1 VIVSQSEVVTNKAET
16 KRMETRLQSLSLE
29 EKVSLLAGADNYRT
43 VAIPEESTPALKT
56 SNGRKWCWW

>member
-1 VIVSQSEVVTNKAET
+1 
-16 KRMETRLQSLSLE
+16 METRLQSLSLE